1 MCLVLNFL
9 LKLLNNI
16 PWKDPFV
23 SISCWTPPPTPSP
36 LVVKAFS
43 KSLLVFCSLPCWK
56 LYKNRTFLLE
66 NDTIN
71 SLHCCFLCDSKNVLS
86 LCCCPWIWA
95 QHEIWTGVELFNL
108 WWEFGRGNINLST
121 LRWVGI
127 AQQIHCGTR
136 GMVTCLWKDG
146 QLFNMKNCDCFAPCK
161 IYFSFLLLAIVDQ
174 NWCFFALA
182 HHALYEKT
190 CLMNR
195 KVYFHENLEYFLPLN
210 KAPWNLL
217 KSSSSIENW
226 VRWYNL
232 HRTLAT
238 NELDQAQKWVYLAG
252 RGCSG
257 K

>member
-1 MCLVLNFL
+1 M
-9 LKLLNNI
+9 
-16 PWKDPFV
+16 
-23 SISCWTPPPTPSP
+23 SS
-36 LVVKAFS
+36 
-43 KSLLVFCSLPCWK
+43 
-56 LYKNRTFLLE
+56 LYKYGTFLLE

-71 SLHCCFLCDSKNVLS
+71 SLHCCFQCDSKNVLS

-161 IYFSFLLLAIVDQ
+161 IHFTFLLLAIVHQ

-210 KAPWNLL
+210 KAPLYLL
-217 KSSSSIENW
+217 KSSSSIESW
-226 VRWYNL
+226 VRRYNL